1 MSVTETSKLV
11 ALYKCATTNHS
22 SFFSSGYETA
32 GIGRRNWINLLG
44 V

>member
-1 MSVTETSKLV
+1 MQPYRTVFKSAQMQTI
-11 ALYKCATTNHS
+11 AHS
-22 SFFSSGYETA
+22 SVVVCETA